1 MAVGLLHDGGRITR
15 CVHVLFNDSGQE
27 FKVRGGCGGL
37 RLRKIRGRRAGRRSG
52 NFIQTDCNR
61 LAEIHRWLVGMRRN
75 LNEGVA
81 PGEVLAGEA
90 VFFRTEDE
98 GDAAAAGH
106 LLLNER
112 SQVMQFDHRLLG
124 LAIGECSCPE
134 DERAVPDGFGEEAAI
149 RAIHRGRHY
158 RRAGENDKA
167 CVAWVKQM
175 IASGI
180 NLAALSTTVSCAKP
194 KLARARAAA
203 PILSGFRGE
212 TRTTRKQSR
221 WA

>member
-106 LLLNER
+106 LLPNER

-124 LAIGECSCPE
+124 LAIGECSCSE
-134 DERAVPDGFGEEAAI
+134 DERAVPDGFGERPCPVGIFEHCVGADRGASFVPVRFVRRDHGELREAKVGQGACGCADIERVSRRDENHAEAI
-149 RAIHRGRHY
+149 ALGLSEQELR
-158 RRAGENDKA
+158 
-167 CVAWVKQM
+167 
-175 IASGI
+175 SG
-180 NLAALSTTVSCAKP
+180 
-194 KLARARAAA
+194 
-203 PILSGFRGE
+203 
-212 TRTTRKQSR
+212 
-221 WA
+221 